1 MSNLN
6 ESGAQSIKRE
16 KDGPGVAEAI
26 RAQHDLEVA
35 MAMAHIA
42 IDATDVQP
50 ELTNDMMRAANFHD
64 APPAIHVQP
73 LPDKPVDG
81 NLTATT
87 QDVLALLNEAAAA
100 PSDAGAKAR
109 DALFAFQLLQKEN
122 RRKRIKFWTGWLVF
136 LMLVAGAAFGTW
148 YVLPNYV
155 VSGRYSV
162 VAECKVPFGTGELT
176 GKREYSYAYKSL
188 FGYHLVDEATKL
200 EKTTL
205 DITGNKLTILGQHGD
220 KWWRQNIETGE
231 RGVAILKPAEMYWFV
246 SDKNTA
252 LVPASGFCK

>member
-16 KDGPGVAEAI
+16 QGGPGIAEAI
-26 RAQHDLEVA
+26 KGQHDLELA

-42 IDATDVQP
+42 IDAVDTQP
-50 ELTNDMMRAANFHD
+50 ELTNDAMRDTYFHEV
-64 APPAIHVQP
+64 PSAIHVQP

-81 NLTATT
+81 NLRTSTKE
-87 QDVLALLNEAAAA
+87 VLSLLSEAAAA

-162 VAECKVPFGTGELT
+162 VAECKAPFGNSEIT

-188 FGYHLVDEATKL
+188 FGYHLVDESTKL
-200 EKTTL
+200 EKTTI
-205 DITGNKLTILGQHGD
+205 DITGNKLTILGQNGD
-220 KWWRQNIETGE
+220 KWWRQNIDTGE
-231 RGVAILKPAEMYWFV
+231 RGVAILKHADMYWFV

-252 LVPASGFCK
+252 LVPASGFCN